1 MNIDSTESNRLN
13 PAVAQDILFIAPVP
27 PPITGQSVACKALY
41 DDLVVCGYRVRLVNL
56 SKGTLKQGVSS
67 ISRFWEIARL
77 LARTLRLRSGVH
89 RVYLTPA
96 ESIAG
101 NLKDILIYLALGA
114 RRSVTY
120 IHLHGGGGMR
130 VLLSDQHPWL
140 CRINSWF
147 LRQMAGVIVLG
158 DSHVSIYDKLV
169 DFRRIHVVKNF
180 APDEAFIGDQ
190 DLENKLADLSVIR
203 VLFLSNLIPGKGY
216 EDLLSAV
223 DMINPEVKGR
233 VSFDFAGG
241 FESEAARVR
250 FMKQIGNLDNV
261 IYHGVVDGEE
271 KRTLLQ
277 KADVF
282 CLPSYLPEGQPISIL
297 EAYAAGCA
305 VMTTDCGGIFDIFT
319 PEANGIVVETRS
331 PSSIARSVERLIN
344 DADTLR
350 RFARY
355 NVEDAR
361 MNYRKNQHLHRLR
374 NTLMLD

>member
-1 MNIDSTESNRLN
+1 
-13 PAVAQDILFIAPVP
+13 
-27 PPITGQSVACKALY
+27 
-41 DDLVVCGYRVRLVNL
+41 
-56 SKGTLKQGVSS
+56 
-67 ISRFWEIARL
+67 
-77 LARTLRLRSGVH
+77 
-89 RVYLTPA
+89 
-96 ESIAG
+96 
-101 NLKDILIYLALGA
+101 
-114 RRSVTY
+114 
-120 IHLHGGGGMR
+120 MR

-140 CRINSWF
+140 RRINSWF

-169 DFRRIHVVKNF
+169 DLRRIHVVKNF
-180 APDEAFIGDQ
+180 APDEAFIDDQ

-203 VLFLSNLIPGKGY
+203 ILFLSNLIPGKGY

-250 FMKQIGNLDNV
+250 FMKQIGNLNNV

-277 KADVF
+277 RADVF

-319 PEANGIVVETRS
+319 PEANGVVVETRS